1 MKTHN
6 TRLKEDHILKYLEK
20 NLKDCPEKRF
30 TINKLKDSFEDFNYD
45 ADFEEWVTLP
55 ENSYVICD
63 KCKKE
68 VQEYWHKHTA
78 YTHLEGEPMLI
89 TPPNWTEICLCK
101 KCHKEMVNNMWK
113 RKLQ

>member
-6 TRLKEDHILKYLEK
+6 TRIKEQHIINYLEK

-30 TINKLKDSFEDFNYD
+30 AINKLRDSFEDYSYD

-55 ENSYVICD
+55 ENNYMICD

-68 VQEYWHKHTA
+68 VQEYWHKHNA
-78 YTHLEGEPMLI
+78 YTHIKGEPMLI
-89 TPPNWTEICLCK
+89 TPPSWTETCLCK
-101 KCHKEMVNNMWK
+101 KCHKEMVNNMWE
-113 RKLQ
+113 RLNQ

>member
-6 TRLKEDHILKYLEK
+6 DRIKEEHIINYLEK

-30 TINKLKDSFEDFNYD
+30 VINKLRNSFENSNSDI
-45 ADFEEWVTLP
+45 DFEEWVTLP
-55 ENSYVICD
+55 ENNYIICD

-78 YTHLEGEPMLI
+78 YTHLEGQPMLM
-89 TPPNWTEICLCK
+89 TLPSWTETCLCEN
-101 KCHKEMVNNMWK
+101 CYHEMMTNI
-113 RKLQ
+113 KL